1 MTEEKAWKKRIA
13 FLLVMV
19 VLTGCGSSAGEG
31 MGTGKQPETGSTAGL
46 ETAPILDYEVPT
58 LLPGVL
64 LSQRGYSPA
73 SQKIV
78 VVCGTDLP
86 ESFTIVDTVTGESVY
101 TGSIEMQGYEVSLGE
116 YIGYGDFSL
125 FAAEGEYYVEC
136 DILGRSYSFVIDS
149 LLHEELLAEGFDI
162 LAKQQESLT
171 QENLTEVCGSLS
183 LLLLSYEL
191 YGSVYDSRTEQGG
204 TPAVIT
210 QARRYADRLLSWQD
224 ADTGAVMSGGAAM
237 PEQTAWVSAALAKF
251 SYTYQKFDSVYAT
264 ACLQAADRAW
274 KYLDKQ
280 KKESEDASLQ
290 ATLFF
295 AAAELYRAAGK
306 YEYHATVKELGQNL
320 MPEADD
326 KAIFFGTL
334 TYAATKR
341 NVDVELCG
349 SLLGVLLDEAE
360 SIAEK
365 AKDSVFMTGSSLT
378 GESLSAVLWDAVVMA
393 AIDYVITNSEYASVL
408 EHYQSYLGGT
418 NEKAYCCVYGRE
430 EDAWAQGIGA
440 SSVDT
445 AGYIMML
452 SEIMSHEEE

>member
-1 MTEEKAWKKRIA
+1 MTEGKAWKKKIA
-13 FLLVMV
+13 FLLVLV
-19 VLTGCGSSAGEG
+19 ILTGCGSPAGNGQSAG
-31 MGTGKQPETGSTAGL
+31 KQSETGSTAGL
-46 ETAPILDYEVPT
+46 ETTPVLDYEVPT

-64 LSQRGYSPA
+64 LSRRGYSPV

-78 VVCGTDLP
+78 IVCGTDLP
-86 ESFTIVDTVTGESVY
+86 ESFTIVDAATGESVY
-101 TGSIEMQGYEVSLGE
+101 TGGIEIQGYEVSLGE
-116 YIGYGDFSL
+116 YIGYGDFSS
-125 FAAEGEYYVEC
+125 FSAEGEYYVEC
-136 DILGRSYSFVIDS
+136 DIVGRSYSFVIDGS
-149 LLHEELLAEGFDI
+149 LHEELLAEGFSI

-171 QENLTEVCGSLS
+171 QENLTDVCSSLS

-191 YGSVYDSRTEQGG
+191 YGFVYDSRTEQGG
-204 TPAVIT
+204 VPVIIT
-210 QARRYADRLLSWQD
+210 QAKRYADRLLSWQD
-224 ADTGAVMSGGAAM
+224 ADTGAVMFDGVAM

-251 SYTYQKFDSVYAT
+251 SYTYQKFDNVYAT

-274 KYLDKQ
+274 KYLNKQ

-295 AAAELYRAAGK
+295 AATELYRAAGK
-306 YEYHATVKELGQNL
+306 YEYHATVKELGKSL
-320 MPEADD
+320 MPDADN
-326 KAIFFGTL
+326 KAMFFGTL

-341 NVDVELCG
+341 NVDVGLCG

-365 AKDSVFMTGSSLT
+365 AKENVFMTGSSLT
-378 GESLSAVLWDAVVMA
+378 RENLSTVLWDAVVMA

-408 EHYQSYLGGT
+408 EHYQSYLGGA
-418 NEKAYCCVYGRE
+418 NETANCYVYGRE
-430 EDAWAQGIGA
+430 EDTWAQGIGA